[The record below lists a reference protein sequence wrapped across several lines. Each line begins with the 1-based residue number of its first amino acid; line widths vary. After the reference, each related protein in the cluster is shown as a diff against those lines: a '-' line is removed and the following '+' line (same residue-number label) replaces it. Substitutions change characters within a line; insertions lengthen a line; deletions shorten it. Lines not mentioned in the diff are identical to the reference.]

1 MPYEVHTAVYDGPF
15 DLLLHLIVR
24 DQVDVYQVSLSRIVD
39 AYLTEIEV
47 MGALDLESTT
57 EFLLIAATL
66 VELKTRRLLP
76 GLDDPE
82 TEEELAFLEE
92 RDLLLARLLE
102 CKTFRD
108 AGTALARL
116 AVGASRSRPR
126 TAGLEER
133 FLSLVPDVLAGV
145 TAEDL
150 RSAYLRATQP
160 KPVPRVD
167 LDHVAPIRVSVA
179 DAVVELTGVL
189 PALGPV
195 TFRRLTRGIAS
206 RLDVIVRF
214 LAVLE
219 LYKQGRVEV
228 DQAGS
233 FGDLTVM
240 WTGDGED
247 AAITSDTDS
256 REVSVGG

>member
-1 MPYEVHTAVYDGPF
+1 MPYEVSTPIYQGPF
-15 DLLLHLIVR
+15 DLLLHLITR
-24 DQVDVYQVSLSRIVD
+24 EEVDLWEISLAAIVD
-39 AYLTEIEV
+39 AYLNEIER
-47 MGALDLESTT
+47 MGAVDLEVAT
-57 EFLLIAATL
+57 EFLVVAATL
-66 VELKTRRLLP
+66 VELKCRRLLP
-76 GLDDPE
+76 GPDDVELD
-82 TEEELAFLEE
+82 EELALFEA

-167 LDHVAPIRVSVA
+167 LDHVAPIRASVREA
-179 DAVVELTGVL
+179 VDELLGQLPDAGRTS
-189 PALGPV
+189 
-195 TFRRLTRGIAS
+195 FRHLTRGLAD
-206 RLDVIVRF
+206 RLEIVVRF
-214 LAVLE
+214 LALLE
-219 LYKQGRVEV
+219 LYKQGLV
-228 DQAGS
+228 DLTQTTF
-233 FGDLTVM
+233 FGDIEVAWLGSTV
-240 WTGDGED
+240 
-247 AAITSDTDS
+247 TD
-256 REVSVGG
+256 VGVVLAEAEGYD